1 MSSYWSPLVHS
12 LNPYIPGEQPKVDGL
27 IKLNT
32 NENPYPPAPGVAQL
46 LQRPET
52 AERLRLYPDPNSQS
66 LKDAIADYHQLTPD
80 QVFTGNGS
88 DDVLA
93 MAFMGLLKHSRPI
106 IFPDITYSF
115 YPVYCQLFGIEY
127 QQIPLG
133 DDFSLTLDDYSADN
147 GGIIFANPNAPTG
160 LALTLEQLEPL
171 LQRNTGSVVVVD
183 EAYVDFGAES
193 AVALIDRFPNLLVV
207 QTLSKSRSLAGMR
220 LGFAAGQAHLIEALN
235 RVKNSFNPYPIDRI
249 AEAAGRI
256 AIQDEAYF
264 SSCCQKIMSTR
275 QATSDALIELGF
287 EVLPSKTNFLFA
299 RPPVGLEAAQ
309 LSERLRQDKVL
320 IRYFNRPRIDGY
332 LRISIGTDA
341 DMAVMLNFVR
351 GYLSGP
357 SAD

>member
-12 LNPYIPGEQPKVDGL
+12 LDPYIPGEQPKVDGL

-46 LQRPET
+46 LQQPET

-66 LKDAIADYHQLTPD
+66 LKDAIAKYHGLKPD

-93 MAFMGLLKHSRPI
+93 MVFMGLLKQTRPI
-106 IFPDITYSF
+106 LFPDITYSF
-115 YPVYCQLFGIEY
+115 YPVYCQLFGVEY
-127 QQIPLG
+127 RNIPLA
-133 DDFSLTLDDYSADN
+133 DDFSLDLDVYSSDN

-160 LALTLEQLEPL
+160 LALTLEQIEAL
-171 LQRNTGSVVVVD
+171 LRRNTDSVVVVD

-193 AVALIDRFPNLLVV
+193 AVALIDRFPHLLVV

-220 LGFAAGQAHLIEALN
+220 LGYAAGQAHLIEALN

-264 SSCCQKIMSTR
+264 SSCCQKIMVTR
-275 QATSDALIELGF
+275 QAASDALIELGF
-287 EVLPSKTNFLFA
+287 EVLPSKTNFIFA
-299 RPPVGLEAAQ
+299 RPPAGLEAAQ

-320 IRYFNRPRIDGY
+320 IRYFNKPRIDGY
-332 LRISIGTDA
+332 VRISIGTDA

-351 GYLSGP
+351 GYLSEP
-357 SAD
+357 STD

>member
-12 LNPYIPGEQPKVDGL
+12 LNPYTPGEQPKVDGL

-32 NENPYPPAPGVAQL
+32 NENPYPPSPGVAQL
-46 LQRPET
+46 LQLPET

-66 LKDAIADYHQLTPD
+66 LKEALADFHQLTPD

-106 IFPDITYSF
+106 LFPDITYSF
-115 YPVYCQLFGIEY
+115 YPVYCQLFGVEY
-127 QQIPLG
+127 QQIPLA
-133 DDFSLTLDDYSADN
+133 DDFSLDLDAYSTDN

-160 LALTLEQLEPL
+160 LALNLEQIERL

-183 EAYVDFGAES
+183 EAYVDFGADS
-193 AVALIDRFPNLLVV
+193 AVPLIHRYPNLLVV

-220 LGFAAGQAHLIEALN
+220 LGFAAGQSPLIDALN

-256 AIQDEAYF
+256 AIEDEAYF
-264 SSCCQKIMSTR
+264 TACCQKIMATR
-275 QATSDALIELGF
+275 QATCDALTGLGF
-287 EVLPSKTNFLFA
+287 TVLPSKTNFLFA
-299 RPPVGLEAAQ
+299 RPPAGLEAAH
-309 LSERLRQDKVL
+309 LSERLRADKVL
-320 IRYFNRPRIDGY
+320 IRYFNKPRIDGY
-332 LRISIGTDA
+332 VRISIGTDTE
-341 DMAVMLNFVR
+341 MAVMLELVR
-351 GYLSGP
+351 GYV
-357 SAD
+357 ADLTS